1 MQGDIYATKGLEYL
15 IVIAYLLVLVGML
28 RLLTPTRVAR
38 VFGMRAQR
46 PVPRPRP
53 WFLLAEGYHFH
64 QGHTWAA
71 HEGGDVVTVGL
82 DDFAGKLL
90 GPPDALTL
98 PIIGQRLRQGEE
110 AWAATLDGK
119 SVGMVSPVDGKVVA
133 VNQSAIEDPAL
144 VTSQPYRDGWL
155 LKVRVPNWKREVRNL
170 LSGTL
175 AVSWMR
181 ETVERLR
188 SMPAGELGVVMPD
201 GGTPMPGFVR
211 HLDPE
216 HWDDVAR
223 EFFLTG

>member
-15 IVIAYLLVLVGML
+15 IVIAYLLALVGML

-38 VFGMRAQR
+38 IFGMKARR
-46 PVPRPRP
+46 PVPRARP

-64 QGHTWAA
+64 QGHTWATR
-71 HEGGDVVTVGL
+71 EDGDIVTVGL

-90 GPPDALTL
+90 GTPDALTL
-98 PIIGQRLRQGEE
+98 PIVGQRLRQGEE
-110 AWAATLDGK
+110 AWAATVDGR
-119 SVGMVSPVDGKVVA
+119 SVDMVSPVDGKVVA
-133 VNQSAIEDPAL
+133 VNQSIIENPVLA
-144 VTSQPYRDGWL
+144 TSQPYQDGWL
-155 LKVRVPNWKREVRNL
+155 LKVRVRDWQREVRNL
-170 LSGTL
+170 LSGAL

-188 SMPAGELGVVMPD
+188 TMPAGELGVVMPD

-211 HLDPE
+211 QLDPE

-223 EFFLTG
+223 AFFLTD